1 MTLPIPFFRSQ
12 SPPPQ
17 PPAIVRAVSQQGVQ
31 WDRPMFKAPPLEL
44 DPRVRLADDFNADAF
59 EGDRLQR

>member
-1 MTLPIPFFRSQ
+1 
-12 SPPPQ
+12 
-17 PPAIVRAVSQQGVQ
+17 
-31 WDRPMFKAPPLEL
+31 MFKAPPLEL